1 MAMAEVDKT
10 VVEAET
16 PEEKKPSRLIGLVK
30 TYGIYVGAAA
40 VILAAAYFVTLKVV
54 KPMASRGPA
63 TTEAVPEKEA
73 EEPAPEKTEEA
84 GDSSASGE
92 GEKESPE
99 GEKKPAGNIYMISE
113 IIVNPAGTGG
123 TRYLSASVG
132 FELGDAKAGA
142 RFAEREAVIR
152 DALITI
158 LSSQSIAELT
168 DFRQRELL
176 RKLIK
181 QRTEKLLKTGDI
193 AAVYFTEFVLQ

>member
-1 MAMAEVDKT
+1 MADKDET
-10 VVEAET
+10 VVAAET
-16 PEEKKPSRLIGLVK
+16 AEPKAPSRLTAMVKKYGLYAGIAVVMIG
-30 TYGIYVGAAA
+30 
-40 VILAAAYFVTLKVV
+40 AAYFVTLKVV
-54 KPMASRGPA
+54 KPMASRRPA
-63 TTEAVPEKEA
+63 TTEAAPEAQA
-73 EEPAPEKTEEA
+73 EEPTPETKEEA
-84 GDSSASGE
+84 GDSSAAGE
-92 GEKESPE
+92 EKPAE
-99 GEKKPAGNIYMISE
+99 GEKKQSGNIYMISE
-113 IIVNPAGTGG
+113 IVVNPAGTGG

-132 FELGDAKAGA
+132 FELGDSRAGA

-181 QRTEKLLKTGDI
+181 QRAEKLLKTGDI